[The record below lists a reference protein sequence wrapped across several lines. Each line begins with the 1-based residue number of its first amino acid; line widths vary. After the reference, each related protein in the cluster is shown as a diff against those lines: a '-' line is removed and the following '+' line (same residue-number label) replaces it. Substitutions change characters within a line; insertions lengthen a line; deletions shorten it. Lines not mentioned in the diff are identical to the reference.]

1 MFRVLEG
8 KCVIAP
14 AAGCAWKTPMLGN
27 PAFRAGRAAVPSSN
41 PESSRIPELRAA
53 FGPGGAAEFKRLHE
67 VAGVAEEDTIVSG
80 VSGRYASALFSL
92 AQDDRQTEAVANA
105 LARFDT
111 LIAESPD
118 LERLV
123 RSPVFSAAD
132 QLKALNAVLAQADIG
147 GIAANF
153 IRLVASK
160 RRLFFIREM
169 IADYRK
175 LYDASRGVTRAEV
188 TSATALTDA
197 NVASLKDSLRAASG
211 GREVDLDMK
220 VDPSIIGGL
229 IVKLGSRMIDGSL
242 KTKLNAIRL
251 AMKEVG

>member
-1 MFRVLEG
+1 MRPPCSRLRRTS
-8 KCVIAP
+8 A
-14 AAGCAWKTPMLGN
+14 
-27 PAFRAGRAAVPSSN
+27 RADS
-41 PESSRIPELRAA
+41 
-53 FGPGGAAEFKRLHE
+53 
-67 VAGVAEEDTIVSG
+67 VAD
-80 VSGRYASALFSL
+80 AL
-92 AQDDRQTEAVANA
+92 T
-105 LARFDT
+105 RFDA

-118 LERLV
+118 LERMV

-132 QLKALNAVLAQADIG
+132 QLKALDAILAQAQISG
-147 GIAANF
+147 VAANF
-153 IRLVASK
+153 IRLVTTK

-175 LYDASRGVTRAEV
+175 LYDTSRGVTRAEV
-188 TSATALTDA
+188 TSAAALTDA
-197 NVASLKDSLRAASG
+197 NVAALKESLRAASG

-229 IVKLGSRMIDGSL
+229 IVRLGSRMVDGSL

>member
-1 MFRVLEG
+1 VTGL
-8 KCVIAP
+8 
-14 AAGCAWKTPMLGN
+14 
-27 PAFRAGRAAVPSSN
+27 
-41 PESSRIPELRAA
+41 
-53 FGPGGAAEFKRLHE
+53 AED
-67 VAGVAEEDTIVSG
+67 DTIVSG
-80 VSGRYASALFSL
+80 VAGRYASALFSL
-92 AQDDRQTEAVANA
+92 ALEDRQTDAVADA
-105 LARFDT
+105 LARFEA

-132 QLKALNAVLAQADIG
+132 QLKALDAVLAGADIG
-147 GIAANF
+147 GVAANF

-175 LYDASRGVTRAEV
+175 LNDAHRGVTRADV

-197 NVASLKDSLRAASG
+197 QIGQLKESLRAATG
-211 GREVDLDMK
+211 GREVDLNLRL
-220 VDPSIIGGL
+220 DPSIIGGL
-229 IVKLGSRMIDGSL
+229 IVKLGSRMVDGSL

>member
-1 MFRVLEG
+1 L
-8 KCVIAP
+8 
-14 AAGCAWKTPMLGN
+14 
-27 PAFRAGRAAVPSSN
+27 
-41 PESSRIPELRAA
+41 
-53 FGPGGAAEFKRLHE
+53 
-67 VAGVAEEDTIVSG
+67 AEEDTIVSG
-80 VSGRYASALFSL
+80 ISGRYASALFSL
-92 AQDDRQTEAVANA
+92 ARDERQTEAVSEA
-105 LARFDT
+105 LARFDA
-111 LIAESPD
+111 LIAASPD

-132 QLKALNAVLAQADIG
+132 QLKALDAILADANIG
-147 GIAANF
+147 GVAANF

-175 LYDASRGVTRAEV
+175 LYDAYRGVTRADV

-197 NVASLKDSLRAASG
+197 HIAQLKESLRAVSG
-211 GREVDLDMK
+211 GREVDLNVK
-220 VDPSIIGGL
+220 LDPSIIGGL
-229 IVKLGSRMIDGSL
+229 IVKLGSRMVDGSL

>member
-1 MFRVLEG
+1 
-8 KCVIAP
+8 
-14 AAGCAWKTPMLGN
+14 
-27 PAFRAGRAAVPSSN
+27 
-41 PESSRIPELRAA
+41 
-53 FGPGGAAEFKRLHE
+53 
-67 VAGVAEEDTIVSG
+67 TIVSG
-80 VSGRYASALFSL
+80 IAGRYASALFSL
-92 AQDDRQTEAVANA
+92 AQDDRQTDAVADA
-105 LARFDT
+105 LTRFDS
-111 LIAESPD
+111 LIAESPE

-132 QLKALNAVLAQADIG
+132 QVKALDAVLAQA
-147 GIAANF
+147 GISGVAANF
-153 IRLVASK
+153 IRLVTTK

-175 LYDASRGVTRAEV
+175 LCDASRGVTRAEV
-188 TSATALTDA
+188 TSAAALTDA

-211 GREVDLDMK
+211 GQEVDPDMK

-229 IVKLGSRMIDGSL
+229 IVKLGSRMVDGSL

>member
-1 MFRVLEG
+1 VTGL
-8 KCVIAP
+8 
-14 AAGCAWKTPMLGN
+14 
-27 PAFRAGRAAVPSSN
+27 
-41 PESSRIPELRAA
+41 
-53 FGPGGAAEFKRLHE
+53 AED
-67 VAGVAEEDTIVSG
+67 DTIVSG
-80 VSGRYASALFSL
+80 VAGRYACALFSL
-92 AQDDRQTEAVANA
+92 ALEDRQTDAVADA
-105 LARFDT
+105 LARFEA

-132 QLKALNAVLAQADIG
+132 QVKALDAVMAGADIG
-147 GIAANF
+147 GVAANF

-175 LYDASRGVTRAEV
+175 LNDAHRGVTRADV

-197 NVASLKDSLRAASG
+197 QIAQLKESLRAATG
-211 GREVDLDMK
+211 GREVDLNLRLDQ
-220 VDPSIIGGL
+220 SIIGGL
-229 IVKLGSRMIDGSL
+229 IVKLGSRMVDGSL